1 MLIWKRMGAYALA
14 GVMLSAC
21 ATTSTNPAADPRLQT
36 SEAKFFSQSGL
47 EACAMSAGAGALAYI
62 AAQKIKNESIKNEGL
77 AVSAV
82 AGCAVGAGVN
92 YYLDV
97 KRAQNQN
104 EQSRISAEIDD
115 VQKDNQKLAS
125 YIATTKQVVAEDKQ
139 EIEAITAGLKESTMT
154 KEQAEARLVGIDAN
168 REELEKTLGNLKER
182 AERWNAVAE
191 QEKAAGADTTALDA
205 EIKTL
210 ETQVASLQSELDDL
224 NNYRSVVKTA

>member
-36 SEAKFFSQSGL
+36 REAEFFSQSGL
-47 EACAMSAGAGALAYI
+47 QACAMTAGAGAAAYAVTQMLRKQDI
-62 AAQKIKNESIKNEGL
+62 EDEGL
-77 AVSAV
+77 IVSAV

-97 KRAQNQN
+97 KRTQNQN

-115 VQKDNQKLAS
+115 VKQDNQKLAS

-139 EIEAITAGLKESTMT
+139 EIEAITAGLEESTMT
-154 KEQAEARLVGIDAN
+154 KEEAEARLVGIDAN
-168 REELEKTLGNLKER
+168 RQELEKALGNLKER
-182 AERWNAVAE
+182 AERWNVVAE
-191 QEKAAGADTTALDA
+191 QEKAAGANTAALDA

-224 NNYRSVVKTA
+224 NSYRSVVKTA